1 MVSYRKDLIIFS
13 NGPGEISTWVMP
25 VVEALRKHAGSA
37 GLYRIMLI
45 IHPCPFGS
53 GTESMVGTRIEGVE
67 HFIGSREYLK
77 MLLTGFGR
85 KRYGFSREGIIFS
98 LGGDLI
104 HPVLFRRRIKG
115 RHLLYA
121 YSHNPGWEKHY
132 EKIFVRNEYV
142 KNKYLKRGVPEARI
156 MITGDLVYSSLKYRK
171 DRETVRRELG
181 VKEHERLVAFLP
193 GSRDYMTRYVLPV
206 FLKVIDDL
214 DERVQRMKACVMKS
228 PYISYELIEEGLRLG
243 GKIREVE
250 SIPGTLLREDER
262 YRIRFSSDKAVD
274 VLEGEME
281 QWGSGIDL
289 AVSLPGT
296 NTVQLA
302 YRRIPTLV
310 VAAANKPEI
319 VPMEG
324 PIGMVKWIPLL
335 GKMLTRLA
343 VNSYARR
350 YPYTALPSIY
360 TNQEIFPE
368 LHGIITSDDI
378 TNRLVEMLKG
388 DELERIREKLSI
400 FQFPHNPVDVIVN
413 CVLNLDKTSQSV

>member
-1 MVSYRKDLIIFS
+1 MTSDRKDLIIFS

-25 VVEALRKHAGSA
+25 VVEALRKRKGFAGR
-37 GLYRIMLI
+37 YRIILI

-53 GTESMVGTRIEGVE
+53 GTESMVGTHIEGLE
-67 HFIGSREYLK
+67 HFIGSGEYMK
-77 MLLTGFGR
+77 MLLTGFGK

-98 LGGDLI
+98 LGGDLM

-121 YSHNPGWEKHY
+121 YSHNTGWEKHY

-142 KNKYLKRGVPEARI
+142 KNKYLKRGVQEERI
-156 MITGDLVYSSLKYRK
+156 MVTGDLVYSSLKYRR

-181 VKEHERLVAFLP
+181 VKERERLVAFLP
-193 GSRDYMTRYVLPV
+193 GPRDYMTRYVLPV

-214 DERVQRMKACVMKS
+214 DERVQGMKACVMKS
-228 PYISYELIEEGLRLG
+228 PYISCELIEEGLRLG
-243 GKIREVE
+243 GTIREVE
-250 SIPGTLLREDER
+250 SIPGTLLRDDER
-262 YRIRFSSDKAVD
+262 CRIRFSSDKTVD
-274 VLEGEME
+274 VLEGQLE

-296 NTVQLA
+296 NTIELA
-302 YRRIPTLV
+302 YRRVPTLV
-310 VAAANKPEI
+310 IAAANKPEI

-335 GKMLTRLA
+335 GKALTRLA
-343 VNSYARR
+343 VYSYARR

-368 LHGIITSDDI
+368 LHGIITTDDI
-378 TNRLVEMLKG
+378 TNRLVEMLEG
-388 DELERIREKLSI
+388 DELERIGERLDI
-400 FQFPHNPVDVIVN
+400 FQLPHNPVDLIVR